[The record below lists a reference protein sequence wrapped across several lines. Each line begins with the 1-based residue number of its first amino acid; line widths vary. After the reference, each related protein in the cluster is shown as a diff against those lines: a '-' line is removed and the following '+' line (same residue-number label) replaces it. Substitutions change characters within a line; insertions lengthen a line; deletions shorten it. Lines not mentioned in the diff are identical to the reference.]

1 MLKQKWIS
9 AIPRKNWAV
18 NDSTRICAFH
28 FEKNDFITDSTD
40 GNSQRHN
47 KRNSKALKQARL
59 KSNAVPHIFPHLPN
73 YLSTNT
79 SAPRT
84 TACSS
89 ASSRLAKENNLILEN
104 CKQMF
109 QEENISDLS
118 LLKEKLLRETLPS
131 GFISIVQETQIIL
144 LYVVNIS
151 ADDFS
156 SPQLSASVKVS
167 ANLDLNL
174 FVSSKKV
181 PFTVYQHLITSNK
194 LTNISQLLNILAL
207 CKALCA
213 NSYELDKSS
222 AYLSL
227 ALSFLEEYAALE
239 SHNTSSESSLAL
251 VKFIVEQLSLV
262 NIPKHGRRYS
272 SSLITTAF
280 LWQLTSSSLYKKL
293 RSLLVLP
300 SISFLRKL
308 SIGMTVQSGT
318 LDTNYLRSPVAELPE
333 QERIVVLM
341 LDEVYTAQRVEY
353 TNGSF
358 IGVTEEGTSAKIVL
372 TFMIQSVKGK
382 YKDVVCLIP
391 IHKLSTVLLRKWFD
405 LVMSALNDL
414 FLVVAV
420 SSDNHVCNR

>member
-1 MLKQKWIS
+1 M
-9 AIPRKNWAV
+9 
-18 NDSTRICAFH
+18 
-28 FEKNDFITDSTD
+28 
-40 GNSQRHN
+40 
-47 KRNSKALKQARL
+47 
-59 KSNAVPHIFPHLPN
+59 PHILPHLPK

-79 SAPRT
+79 SAART

-89 ASSRLAKENNLILEN
+89 ASSRLSKENNSILEN

-118 LLKEKLLRETLPS
+118 SLKEKLLRETLPS
-131 GFISIVQETQIIL
+131 GFISIVQEMQIIL

-174 FVSSKKV
+174 FVDSKKV

-213 NSYELDKSS
+213 NSYESDKSS

-227 ALSFLEEYAALE
+227 ALSFLEEYIALE

-262 NIPKHGRRYS
+262 NISKHERRYS
-272 SSLITTAF
+272 SS
-280 LWQLTSSSLYKKL
+280 
-293 RSLLVLP
+293 
-300 SISFLRKL
+300 
-308 SIGMTVQSGT
+308 
-318 LDTNYLRSPVAELPE
+318 
-333 QERIVVLM
+333 
-341 LDEVYTAQRVEY
+341 
-353 TNGSF
+353 
-358 IGVTEEGTSAKIVL
+358 
-372 TFMIQSVKGK
+372 
-382 YKDVVCLIP
+382 
-391 IHKLSTVLLRKWFD
+391 
-405 LVMSALNDL
+405 
-414 FLVVAV
+414 
-420 SSDNHVCNR
+420 

>member
-18 NDSTRICAFH
+18 NDSTRICALH

-47 KRNSKALKQARL
+47 KHSSKALL
-59 KSNAVPHIFPHLPN
+59 KPNAVPHILPHLPK

-79 SAPRT
+79 SAPHT

-89 ASSRLAKENNLILEN
+89 ASSRLGKENNSILEN

-118 LLKEKLLRETLPS
+118 SLKEKLFYETLS
-131 GFISIVQETQIIL
+131 SSFISIVQEAQII

-151 ADDFS
+151 ADDLS
-156 SPQLSASVKVS
+156 SPQLSPSVKVS

-174 FVSSKKV
+174 FVGSKKV

-194 LTNISQLLNILAL
+194 LTNILQLLNILAL

-227 ALSFLEEYAALE
+227 ALSFLEEYIALE
-239 SHNTSSESSLAL
+239 SHSTSSESSLAL

-262 NIPKHGRRYS
+262 NIPKHGRQYS

-280 LWQLTSSSLYKKL
+280 C
-293 RSLLVLP
+293 
-300 SISFLRKL
+300 
-308 SIGMTVQSGT
+308 
-318 LDTNYLRSPVAELPE
+318 
-333 QERIVVLM
+333 
-341 LDEVYTAQRVEY
+341 
-353 TNGSF
+353 GS
-358 IGVTEEGTSAKIVL
+358 
-372 TFMIQSVKGK
+372 
-382 YKDVVCLIP
+382 
-391 IHKLSTVLLRKWFD
+391 
-405 LVMSALNDL
+405 
-414 FLVVAV
+414 
-420 SSDNHVCNR
+420 

>member
-1 MLKQKWIS
+1 MGFCYCAPGCKTGYRSQKTSNKISVFRFTKDPMLKQKWIS

-18 NDSTRICAFH
+18 NDSTRICALH
-28 FEKNDFITDSTD
+28 FEKNNFITDSTD
-40 GNSQRHN
+40 GNSRRHN
-47 KRNSKALKQARL
+47 KHNSKALKQARL
-59 KSNAVPHIFPHLPN
+59 KPNAVPHIFPHLPK

-84 TACSS
+84 TACPS
-89 ASSRLAKENNLILEN
+89 ASSRLAKENNSILEN

-109 QEENISDLS
+109 QENISDLS
-118 LLKEKLLRETLPS
+118 SLKEKLLCETLPS

-144 LYVVNIS
+144 LNVVNIS

-174 FVSSKKV
+174 FVGSKKV

-213 NSYELDKSS
+213 NSYESDKSS

-227 ALSFLEEYAALE
+227 ALSFLEEYIALE
-239 SHNTSSESSLAL
+239 SHNTSSKSSLDL

-300 SISFLRKL
+300 SISSL
-308 SIGMTVQSGT
+308 
-318 LDTNYLRSPVAELPE
+318 
-333 QERIVVLM
+333 
-341 LDEVYTAQRVEY
+341 
-353 TNGSF
+353 
-358 IGVTEEGTSAKIVL
+358 
-372 TFMIQSVKGK
+372 
-382 YKDVVCLIP
+382 
-391 IHKLSTVLLRKWFD
+391 
-405 LVMSALNDL
+405 
-414 FLVVAV
+414 
-420 SSDNHVCNR
+420 